1 MGPFTHMCVYLYC
14 IYIYM
19 YMYIHITMIF
29 IDELLSVDNLLQN
42 HPVLWIPAAL
52 LVQPRWLFGKWRES
66 LAHYQ
71 LMWRLAN
78 SHRAEAHVHRLKEF
92 ITIPLIDGKW
102 SNNIGN
108 KVPKFP
114 LLEASQAMMQ
124 YCCLN
129 IIASLT
135 RFYIQA
141 WSSLK
146 KEELGLNVNV
156 LTYKRYKTKL
166 TTLQYFPRHCQ
177 FSPSASF

>member
-1 MGPFTHMCVYLYC
+1 MSSYQFIIYCRTTLFSEYQLLYL
-14 IYIYM
+14 
-19 YMYIHITMIF
+19 F
-29 IDELLSVDNLLQN
+29 SPEDFF
-42 HPVLWIPAAL
+42 W
-52 LVQPRWLFGKWRES
+52 KWRES

-129 IIASLT
+129 IIANLT
-135 RFYIQA
+135 WFYIQA

-156 LTYKRYKTKL
+156 LTYKHYKTKL